1 MYGEKIKEARKL
13 KKISQKE
20 LAELSGLSISYIQQ
34 IESGKKNNPS
44 LEALT
49 AIADVLQLSIYQL
62 IDDSMGEYGDELYF
76 RQCIEWL
83 RPILVDKD
91 NLYSDEA
98 ITIYGYTLAI
108 LDSLR
113 LAYDNPNIREEFY
126 CDVMNFLQYLSYRYG
141 FDPATGVGIV
151 PPTDSKE
158 EE

>member
-1 MYGEKIKEARKL
+1 MYGEKLKQLRKE

-49 AIADVLQLSIYQL
+49 AIAKVLDTPMYHLL
-62 IDDSMGEYGDELYF
+62 DDSMKEYKDEFYF
-76 RQCIEWL
+76 KQCIDWL
-83 RPILVDKD
+83 RPILI
-91 NLYSDEA
+91 DEPEYA
-98 ITIYGYTLAI
+98 SEEAQRIYGYTLTI
-108 LDSLR
+108 LETLEH
-113 LAYDNPNIREEFY
+113 AYNNPNIREEY
-126 CDVMNFLQYLSYRYG
+126 YYDVVNFLQYLSYRYG

-151 PPTDSKE
+151 PPIDSKE